1 MVLSEFIIQI
11 AIIFWPLSQYTSSI
25 KLKSFSYTLFLVYSQ
40 VAWNLSHVA
49 WNYSYVAWNYSYVA
63 WNYSYV
69 AQKKKSRHPKKQIL

>member
-25 KLKSFSYTLFLVYSQ
+25 KLKSFSCTLFLVYSQ
-40 VAWNLSHVA
+40 VAWNLS
-49 WNYSYVAWNYSYVA
+49 NVA

-69 AQKKKSRHPKKQIL
+69 AQKKKVKTPKETNTEKIRISDCK